1 MTLLS
6 RSRISVVGAWLAG
19 LCFLTAIP
27 PTGSAI
33 AQQLPVP
40 SPPELGARG
49 YLLLDHN
56 SGQTLAAKD
65 EQQRLDPASIT
76 KLMTAY
82 ATFRALR
89 SGQIG
94 LDDEVLISE
103 KAWRTSGS
111 RMFIEVGTRVTVED
125 LLQGMIVQSGNDAS
139 VALAEHLAGTE
150 EVFAQVMNQYAA
162 ELGMV
167 DSQYQNSTGLP
178 DDGHFTSAA
187 DIARLASAIIR
198 EFPEYYRWYSQK
210 EFTYNEITQRNR
222 NTLLWRDPSVDGM
235 KTGMTDA
242 AGYCL
247 VSSADRDGMRLIA
260 VVLGT
265 KSASARA
272 RDSQALLNYGFQF
285 FETRLLY
292 PAGDSVAEARVWKG
306 SHEMTDLGLQNDLY
320 VTIPRGR
327 YGQLEA
333 EVELPDKLIA
343 PVDQSTRLGT
353 VRVQLDEQIVAE
365 ANLFALNSIDE
376 GTLWQIAKDSVL
388 LWFE

>member
-1 MTLLS
+1 LLVGL
-6 RSRISVVGAWLAG
+6 VVLNGGAN
-19 LCFLTAIP
+19 
-27 PTGSAI
+27 
-33 AQQLPVP
+33 AQVPVP
-40 SPPELGARG
+40 TAPDLGARG
-49 YLLLDHN
+49 YLLLDHL
-56 SGQTLAAKD
+56 SGHTLASKN
-65 EQQRLDPASIT
+65 EHERLDPASIT

-82 ATFRALR
+82 AAFRALQ
-89 SGQIG
+89 SGQIS
-94 LDDEVLISE
+94 LDDEVLVSE
-103 KAWRTSGS
+103 KAWRTAGS
-111 RMFIEVGTRVTVED
+111 RMFIEVNTRVTIED

-167 DSQYQNSTGLP
+167 DTQYQNSTGLP
-178 DDGHFTSAA
+178 AEGHFTSAA
-187 DIARLASAIIR
+187 DIARLATAIIS
-198 EFPEYYRWYSQK
+198 EFPEYYGWYSQK
-210 EFTYNEITQRNR
+210 EFTYNQITQRNR
-222 NTLLWRDPSVDGM
+222 NALLWRDPSVDGM

-247 VSSADRDGMRLIA
+247 VSSAERDGMRLIA

-265 KSASARA
+265 KSSTARA
-272 RDSQALLNYGFQF
+272 RDSQALLNYGFRF

-306 SHEMTDLGLQNDLY
+306 DHEMTDLGLQSDLY

-327 YGQLEA
+327 YSQLEA
-333 EVELPDKLIA
+333 KVELPDILIA
-343 PVDQSTRLGT
+343 PVDRSTRLGK
-353 VRVQLDEQIVAE
+353 VRVHLDEQTVAE

-376 GTLWQIAKDSVL
+376 GTLWQIAKDSIL

>member
-1 MTLLS
+1 MTRLS
-6 RSRISVVGAWLAG
+6 RSLIAGAWVAGSMLFAG
-19 LCFLTAIP
+19 LAD
-27 PTGSAI
+27 
-33 AQQLPVP
+33 AQMMVP
-40 SPPELGARG
+40 SPPDLGARG

-56 SGQTLAAKD
+56 SGQTLAAKN
-65 EQQRLDPASIT
+65 ENQRLDPASIT

-82 ATFRALR
+82 AVFRALG
-89 SGQIG
+89 SGQIS
-94 LDDEVLISE
+94 LNDEVLVSE
-103 KAWRTSGS
+103 KAWRTAGS

-139 VALAEHLAGTE
+139 VALAEYLAGTE

-162 ELGMV
+162 ELGM
-167 DSQYQNSTGLP
+167 SNTQYQNSTGLP
-178 DDGHFTSAA
+178 AENHYTSAA
-187 DIARLASAIIR
+187 DIARLATAIIR
-198 EFPEYYRWYSQK
+198 EFPEYYGWYSQK

-222 NTLLWRDPSVDGM
+222 NQLLWRDPSVDGM

-247 VSSADRDGMRLIA
+247 VSSANRDGMRLIS

-265 KSASARA
+265 KSSSARA

-292 PAGDSVAEARVWKG
+292 PAGDTVAEARVWKG
-306 SHEMTDLGLQNDLY
+306 SHEMADLGPQTDLY

-333 EVELPDKLIA
+333 QVELPDRLVA
-343 PVDQSTRLGT
+343 PVDRSTRLGT
-353 VRVQLDEQIVAE
+353 VRVNLDEQTVAE
-365 ANLFALNSIDE
+365 ANLFALNAVDE
-376 GTLWQIAKDSVL
+376 GTLWQVAKDSVL